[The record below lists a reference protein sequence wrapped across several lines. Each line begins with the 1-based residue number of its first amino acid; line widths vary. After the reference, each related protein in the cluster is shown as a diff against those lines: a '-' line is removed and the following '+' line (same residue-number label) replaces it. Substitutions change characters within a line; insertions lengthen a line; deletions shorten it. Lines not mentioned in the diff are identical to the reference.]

1 MKRIFMIDGHA
12 LVFRSYFAFAN
23 RPMINSKGVETSAIY
38 GFCRSLFDI
47 ILREKPTHM
56 FVAFDPRGKNFR
68 HEAFPDYKANRPETP
83 EQIVQAVPVIR
94 EFLESCHIPVI
105 VKENAEADDVIGTLS
120 KRAGEEGFDVFMVTP
135 DKDFGQLVS
144 DNIFMYRP
152 LSRGDGWEIMGTQE
166 ICNKYGISKPQQLID
181 VLAIWG
187 DASDNITGV
196 RGIGEV
202 GATRL
207 ISRYGTV
214 DNVMQH
220 LDELPAAMQKKLR
233 ESQEILHLS
242 RDLVTIRTDLDIPW
256 DEPSLRIAAPDLE
269 RLKELLREYE
279 FHSLIRQLPKLE
291 GLFCNNA
298 LPCNPSAA
306 GMPATSPAPSR
317 PEPPEDYVSLEI
329 PAAMDNLLKEARKA
343 GFVSLAGTPQFLIF
357 YTGEQAYGG
366 TARQAVHLL
375 TDREP
380 VKCGFG
386 LKELTRSLKKQ
397 QIQPSG
403 MVWDPGLMHYLI
415 QPERNHR
422 PSDLAIQYLNYFP
435 QERVAEDHNLFN
447 TSENNATQIHI
458 LLTEAF
464 ISFHLKEPLWK
475 ILKKDGMDTLY
486 TDMEMPLMEV
496 LADMEKEGIALD
508 TVPMQAYGRELQAKA
523 TEVEQQV
530 RSYADDPGL
539 NVSSPKQLGVVLYDQ
554 LKIDDRSKKGKKKYS
569 TDEETLSALADR
581 HPIVPL
587 ILEFRSL
594 KKLLSTYI
602 ESLPILIDPQS
613 KRIHTTF
620 NQTVTATGR
629 LSSQD
634 PNLQNIP
641 VREERGREIRRFFIP
656 RDSEHVLLSADY
668 SQIELRIMAHM
679 SNDPDLIAAFRK
691 GEDIHTSTAAKIFGC
706 APEAVTPE
714 QRYHAKTAN
723 FGIIYGISAFGLS
736 TRLKIPRAQAN
747 SLINGYFDHYPQV
760 KAYIDT
766 ALATAREK
774 GYVETLFGRRR
785 YAPDIKATNPMVRGL
800 AERNAINAPI
810 QGTAA
815 DIIKKAMIDI
825 YKAMQEKHLKSKM
838 ILQVHDELLFDVFL
852 PEKETMEHL
861 VQSHMES
868 ITVLNVPLLVSLG
881 WGHNWMEAH

>member
-12 LVFRSYFAFAN
+12 LVFRSYYAFAN
-23 RPMINSKGVETSAIY
+23 RPMVNSKGVETSAIY

-47 ILREKPTHM
+47 ILREKPTHL

-83 EQIVQAVPVIR
+83 EPIIQAVPIIQ

-105 VKENAEADDVIGTLS
+105 IKENAEADDVIGTLS

-144 DNIFMYRP
+144 DNVYMYRP
-152 LSRGDGWEIMGTQE
+152 IPRRDGWEILGVQE
-166 ICNKYGISKPQQLID
+166 VCNKYNIARPQHIID
-181 VLAIWG
+181 LLAIWG
-187 DASDNITGV
+187 DSSDNIPGV

-202 GATRL
+202 GATKL

-214 DNVMQH
+214 DNVLRH
-220 LDELPAAMQKKLR
+220 IDELPAAMQKKLMAS
-233 ESQEILHLS
+233 EDMLHLS
-242 RDLVTIRTDLDIPW
+242 RDLVTIRTNLDIPW

-269 RLKELLREYE
+269 RLRELMREYE

-291 GLFCNNA
+291 ELFCNNN
-298 LPCNPSAA
+298 LPCGAPSALGSA
-306 GMPATSPAPSR
+306 DESAPSQ
-317 PEPPEDYVSLEI
+317 PEPPAETLPLNT
-329 PAAMDNLLKEARKA
+329 PAAVDKLLKEAQKSN
-343 GFVSLAGTPQFLIF
+343 FVSIAGTPELLVF
-357 YTGEQAYGG
+357 YTGEAAYSG
-366 TARQAVHLL
+366 TALEAVQVL
-375 TDREP
+375 TSNEP

-386 LKELTRSLKKQ
+386 LKDLTHSLRQQ
-397 QIQPSG
+397 QIQPAG

-422 PSDLAIQYLNYFP
+422 PSELAVQYLNYFP
-435 QERVAEDHNLFN
+435 QEQEVETKDLFS
-447 TSENNATQIHI
+447 TEESDTTQIHN
-458 LLTEAF
+458 LVTEAF
-464 ISFHLKEPLWK
+464 IAFHLKDALWR
-475 ILKKDGMDTLY
+475 ILKRDGMEALY
-486 TDMEMPLMEV
+486 RDMEMPLMDV
-496 LADMEKEGIALD
+496 LSGMEQEGIALD
-508 TVPMQAYGRELQAKA
+508 TVPMQAYGRELQAQA
-523 TEVEQQV
+523 TEIEQQV
-530 RSYADDPGL
+530 RDYAEEPGL
-539 NVSSPKQLGVVLYDQ
+539 NVSSPKQLGVVLYDK

-569 TDEETLSALADR
+569 TDEETLSALIDR

-594 KKLLSTYI
+594 RKLLSTYI
-602 ESLPILIDPQS
+602 ESLPTLINPQTG
-613 KRIHTTF
+613 RIHTTF

-641 VREERGREIRRFFIP
+641 VREERGREIRKFFIP
-656 RDSEHVLLSADY
+656 RDKDHILLSADY

-679 SNDPDLIAAFRK
+679 SQDPDLINAFQL

-706 APEAVTPE
+706 APQEITPE

-723 FGIIYGISAFGLS
+723 FGIIYGISVYGLA

-747 SLINGYFDHYPQV
+747 NLITGYFDHYPQV
-760 KAYIDT
+760 KKYID
-766 ALATAREK
+766 ATISGAKEN
-774 GYVETLFGRRR
+774 GYVQTLFGRRR
-785 YAPDIKATNPMVRGL
+785 YAPAINDPNPMVRGL

-815 DIIKKAMIDI
+815 DIIKMAMVRIHQ
-825 YKAMQEKHLKSKM
+825 AMEEKGLKSKM

-852 PEKETMEHL
+852 PEKEELGQL
-861 VQSHMES
+861 VRSHMEN
-868 ITVLNVPLLVSLG
+868 ITTLDVPLLVSLG
-881 WGHNWMEAH
+881 WGNNWMEAH